1 MTVDINILRAVIKYN
16 DDGTLEWLAAPR
28 WVFPEEEKFSQFY
41 LHKRW
46 NAQNAGKPALTYT
59 DKNGYRMGM
68 IFKTRVKAH
77 QVVWALHTGEWPNTG
92 IDHINGNPSD
102 NRFENLRC
110 VSQAENM
117 TNTKKR
123 KDNTSGCVG
132 VYFLPDGRFVAQ
144 ITKNKKTRHLGV
156 FNTLE
161 EAKAARL
168 EAQFGL
174 GFSPRHGT

>member
-1 MTVDINILRAVIKYN
+1 MPIDINILRAVIKYN
-16 DDGTLEWLAAPR
+16 DDGTLEWLEAPK

-46 NAQNAGKPALTYT
+46 NSQNSGQPAITYT

-77 QVVWALHTGEWPNTG
+77 QVVWALHNGSWPETG

-102 NRFENLRC
+102 NRIENLRC

-117 TNTKKR
+117 MNIRMR
-123 KDNTSGCVG
+123 KDNKSGCVG
-132 VYFLPDGRFVAQ
+132 VYFLPDGRFTAQ
-144 ITKNKKTRHLGV
+144 ITKGGKTRHIGV
-156 FNTLE
+156 FDTLE
-161 EAKAARL
+161 EAKSARL
-168 EAQFGL
+168 KAQSEL
-174 GFSPRHGT
+174 GFSARHGT